1 MKRLYS
7 IIVLGGMIFA
17 SCNNEQERDRDS
29 DNLDYQDSA
38 RDISTNPDMDSI
50 RSKNDTI
57 SAIFSK
63 EDSTFLVEA
72 LSGGIMEVKLGEL
85 AVKKSKQ
92 ESTQELGK
100 MMIQDH
106 SKANEEIRMLL
117 QQQNIAVPD
126 SLIKQH
132 KSKIK
137 EFERTK
143 ASEFDSKYIKE
154 MQKDHREDIS
164 KFEARLNRTTY
175 TGLKDFVNRTL
186 PVLRKHQNQVETLIK
201 EVP

>member
-7 IIVLGGMIFA
+7 IIVWGALIFA
-17 SCNNEQERDRDS
+17 SCNTEQGGDIDADNFDYHDS
-29 DNLDYQDSA
+29 GV
-38 RDISTNPDMDSI
+38 DISTNPDMDSI
-50 RSKNDTI
+50 RSKNDTS
-57 SAIFSK
+57 SAIFSN
-63 EDSTFLVEA
+63 EDSTFLVQA
-72 LSGGIMEVKLGEL
+72 LIGGIMEVKLGEL

-100 MMIQDH
+100 LMIQEH
-106 SKANEEIRMLL
+106 AKANEEIRMLL
-117 QQQNIAVPD
+117 QEQNIAVPD

-143 ASEFDSKYIKE
+143 ASEFDKQYIKE

-164 KFEARLNRTTY
+164 KFEARLNRTTH
-175 TGLKDFVNRTL
+175 TGLKNFVNRTL
-186 PVLRKHQNQVETLIK
+186 PVLRKHQNQVETLVK

>member
-1 MKRLYS
+1 MKRFYS
-7 IIVLGGMIFA
+7 IIVLGGLIFA
-17 SCNNEQERDRDS
+17 SCNNERSNDS
-29 DNLDYQDSA
+29 DNFDYEDSPSN
-38 RDISTNPDMDSI
+38 RSTNPGMDST
-50 RSKNDTI
+50 RSDRDTI
-57 SAIFSK
+57 SANFNS

-106 SKANEEIRMLL
+106 SKANDEIRILL
-117 QQQNIAVPD
+117 KQRNIVVKD

-132 KSKIK
+132 ASKIK
-137 EFERTK
+137 EFEKTN
-143 ASEFDSKYIKE
+143 AAEFDKKYTRE

-164 KFEARLNRTTY
+164 KFESRLNRTNY
-175 TGLKDFVNRTL
+175 SSLKDFINRTL
-186 PVLRKHQNQVETLIK
+186 PVLRKHQNHVETLVK
-201 EVP
+201 EN

>member
-1 MKRLYS
+1 MKRFYS
-7 IIVLGGMIFA
+7 ILLLSGLIIT
-17 SCNNEQERDRDS
+17 SCNNEQSRERDS
-29 DNLDYQDSA
+29 DNFDYEDST
-38 RDISTNPDMDSI
+38 RDRNNNPGMDST
-50 RSKNDTI
+50 RSDRDTL
-57 SAIFSK
+57 SSNFTK

-117 QQQNIAVPD
+117 QQRNIGVKD

-132 KSKIK
+132 ASKIK
-137 EFERTK
+137 DFEK
-143 ASEFDSKYIKE
+143 AKATEFDGKYIKE

-164 KFEARLNRTTY
+164 KFESQLNRTNHS
-175 TGLKDFVNRTL
+175 GLKDFVTRTL
-186 PVLRKHQNQVETLIK
+186 PVLRKHQNHVETLVK
-201 EVP
+201 EEM